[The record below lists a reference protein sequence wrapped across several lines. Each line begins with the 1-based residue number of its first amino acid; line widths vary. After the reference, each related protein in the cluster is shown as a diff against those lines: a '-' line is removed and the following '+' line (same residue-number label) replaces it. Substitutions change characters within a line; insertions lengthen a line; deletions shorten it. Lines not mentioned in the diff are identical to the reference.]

1 MSIISLCL
9 KDIVYKTIFYDET
22 PFFYNLI
29 IREEEFELWVKEI
42 RKYQPVELQNS
53 WLYNENL
60 DFVLIVIDFYFMD
73 LEQTPYN

>member
-1 MSIISLCL
+1 
-9 KDIVYKTIFYDET
+9 
-22 PFFYNLI
+22 LI
-29 IREEEFELWVKEI
+29 IREEEFELWVKET

>member
-22 PFFYNLI
+22 LFFYNLI

-42 RKYQPVELQNS
+42 RKYQPVELKNS